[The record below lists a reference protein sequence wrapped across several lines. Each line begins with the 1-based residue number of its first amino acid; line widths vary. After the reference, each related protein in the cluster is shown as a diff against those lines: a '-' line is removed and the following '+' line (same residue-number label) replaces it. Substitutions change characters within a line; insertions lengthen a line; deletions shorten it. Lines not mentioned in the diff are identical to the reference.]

1 MEEVLTQ
8 IHQDIQLVK
17 RLNGSNDIEE
27 RYRAAERLA
36 VNSYYLAGLKSDAY
50 DAMIE
55 AEASYDNAVAMDET
69 NSTGPATK
77 AKADAKNKN
86 AKLNMDLAKSKGLH
100 KRLDSLLSQTNVVV
114 EQLRQ
119 TLSILKTER
128 RNYGS

>member
-1 MEEVLTQ
+1 MEILTQ

-17 RLNGSNDIEE
+17 RLNGSNDMEE
-27 RYRAAERLA
+27 RYKAAERLA
-36 VNSYYLAGLKSDAY
+36 VNSYYLAELKSDAY
-50 DAMIE
+50 DAMVE
-55 AEASYDNAVAMDET
+55 AEASYENAVAMDET

-86 AKLNMDLAKSKGLH
+86 SSLNTELAKAKGLY

-128 RNYGS
+128 RNYGG

>member
-1 MEEVLTQ
+1 MEILTQ

-17 RLNGSNDIEE
+17 RLNGSNDMEE
-27 RYRAAERLA
+27 RYKAAERLA
-36 VNSYYLAGLKSDAY
+36 VNSYYLAELRSDAY
-50 DAMIE
+50 DAMVE
-55 AEASYDNAVAMDET
+55 AEASYENAVAMDET

-86 AKLNMDLAKSKGLH
+86 SGLNTELAKAKGLYR
-100 KRLDSLLSQTNVVV
+100 RLDSLLSQTNVVV

-128 RNYGS
+128 RNYGG